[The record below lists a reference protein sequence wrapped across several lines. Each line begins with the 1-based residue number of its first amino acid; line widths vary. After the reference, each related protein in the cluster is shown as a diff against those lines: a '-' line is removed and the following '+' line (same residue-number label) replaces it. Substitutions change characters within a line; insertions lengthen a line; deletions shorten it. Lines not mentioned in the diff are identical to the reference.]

1 MSFYCRHQ
9 SSNEALEP
17 NDAFELLCSTT
28 ESLFMSQIRLTHIQ
42 STFTQSQSST
52 ITASPQH
59 ISAFL
64 WSPHDFRSQQW
75 KQFTRVYSHPTSVLG
90 LYLGLKQQF
99 NQNKMN
105 LLIIMSFQ
113 ACMTVF
119 LLWKTKEMFKWKTS
133 KHEAP
138 KKKHKKINKCQN
150 SVNINSSSLL

>member
-1 MSFYCRHQ
+1 MSFYCHHQ

-64 WSPHDFRSQQW
+64 WSPRDFRSQQW

-99 NQNKMN
+99 TKIKWICSSSCRFKPVW
-105 LLIIMSFQ
+105 LSFFCGRQ
-113 ACMTVF
+113 RRCSNE
-119 LLWKTKEMFKWKTS
+119 KPPNTK
-133 KHEAP
+133 P
-138 KKKHKKINKCQN
+138 KKNHKKIKK
-150 SVNINSSSLL
+150 